1 MKVNEIILLKFIAI
15 IFITNSHLNGYYP
28 VSYFSTAGSLG
39 NSIFFLISTIGLTF
53 SLDKKVIN
61 FSSWY
66 KKRFIRIYPTMWL
79 AITVFILVGLFNF
92 ESYYE
97 IVAIYLFPFIFYLYR
112 VATLVATLYLSQD
125 SVLKKVVFFIS
136 NITLEIYILQGVI
149 YSNDYLK
156 NIVFPLNIIIFWI
169 LVILF
174 AYLLNTISSKLL
186 NWIKNEKTS
195 N

>member
-15 IFITNSHLNGYYP
+15 ILITNSHLNGYYP
-28 VSYFSTAGSLG
+28 VSYFSTGGSLG
-39 NSIFFLISTIGLTF
+39 NSIFFLVSAIGLTF

-97 IVAIYLFPFIFYLYR
+97 IRCI
-112 VATLVATLYLSQD
+112 
-125 SVLKKVVFFIS
+125 
-136 NITLEIYILQGVI
+136 
-149 YSNDYLK
+149 
-156 NIVFPLNIIIFWI
+156 
-169 LVILF
+169 
-174 AYLLNTISSKLL
+174 
-186 NWIKNEKTS
+186 
-195 N
+195 